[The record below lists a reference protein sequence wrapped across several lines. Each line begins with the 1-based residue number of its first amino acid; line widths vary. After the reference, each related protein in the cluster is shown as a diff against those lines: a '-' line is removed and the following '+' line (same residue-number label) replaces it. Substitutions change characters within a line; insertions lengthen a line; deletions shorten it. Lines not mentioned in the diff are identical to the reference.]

1 MLLVFALTPLGL
13 AGLLGEQRLAGSPDG
28 FLQLAAT
35 AMLGGGAT
43 VVTLLLIGGILV
55 LSVIGTADAGRALW
69 QSARDGLTVRQFGTL
84 DKRGVPARA
93 ITVQLFIN
101 VLLVLFVGNPLSVIV
116 AGNVG
121 YVLAHWLAVCAFVL
135 LRLDRPHVHRPIH
148 LPAHWFYIAIGLALF
163 DALILVVGVTSAE
176 ITGYGGVREVLIA
189 VCVLAV
195 SQLLYGI
202 RRFQDRSSA
211 AAKIINPIKG
221 EA

>member
-1 MLLVFALTPLGL
+1 
-13 AGLLGEQRLAGSPDG
+13 
-28 FLQLAAT
+28 
-35 AMLGGGAT
+35 
-43 VVTLLLIGGILV
+43 V
-55 LSVIGTADAGRALW
+55 LSVVGTADAGRALY
-69 QSARDGLTVRQFGTL
+69 QSARDGLTVRQFSTL

-93 ITVQLFIN
+93 ISVQLFIN
-101 VLLVLFVGNPLSVIV
+101 LLLVLFIGNPLAVIV

-121 YVLAHWLAVCAFVL
+121 YVLAHLLAVCAFVL
-135 LRLDRPHVHRPIH
+135 LRLDRPQAHRPIY

-176 ITGYGGVREVLIA
+176 ITGYGGLNEVLIA

-211 AAKIINPIKG
+211 AAKS
-221 EA
+221 